1 MKKIALM
8 DTSIFTYNL
17 GDQII
22 MESVKE
28 QILPMFPNDFIL
40 NIPTHTPICHKYE
53 YVLDKILHKNNVKIK
68 DLDYKFVCGTNL
80 LTGNMLKIKNN
91 WNMNIFDSYMID
103 NCILVGVGTNV
114 NSDKINLYTKIILKN
129 VLSEKYIH
137 SVRDEKTKQ
146 FLENLGY
153 NAINTGCCTL
163 WKLTPDF
170 CKKIPS
176 QKSKN
181 VVFTLTDYS
190 KDIEKDQLLINIL
203 KSEYEKVYFWPQG
216 LEDYEYFNSL
226 DKISNITI
234 IDPSLQKFEEF
245 LNNNECDYIGTRL
258 HGGIKAMQCKK
269 RSIIIAIDNR
279 ARNMGRDYNLNIIER
294 NDLNNLNV
302 LINSNIISNV
312 SLNFSAIKKWKEQ
325 FKSE

>member
-28 QILPMFPNDFIL
+28 QVLPMFSKDFIL

-91 WNMNIFDSYMID
+91 WNMNIFDSFMIN

-114 NSDKINLYTKIILKN
+114 NSEKINLYTKIILKN
-129 VLSEKYIH
+129 VLSKKYIH

-153 NAINTGCCTL
+153 KAINTGCCTL

-170 CKKIPS
+170 CKKIPT

-190 KDIEKDQLLINIL
+190 KNIEKDQLLINIL
-203 KSEYEKVYFWPQG
+203 KNEYDKIYFWPQG
-216 LEDYEYFNSL
+216 LEDYDYFNSL
-226 DKISNITI
+226 NEIGNITI
-234 IDPSLQKFEEF
+234 IEPSLQKFEEF

-279 ARNMGRDYNLNIIER
+279 ARNMGKDYNLNIIER
-294 NDLNNLNV
+294 NDINNLNV
-302 LINSNIISNV
+302 LINSKIISKV
-312 SLNFSAIKKWKEQ
+312 TLNFSAIKRWKEQ